1 MYAYFL
7 KTRLEASIRLE
18 GAINVGIYLMYVHA
32 CTCTCTYIT
41 YRQWVVC
48 DIQLSG
54 QVEGSK
60 AKWQQVWNTRPN
72 QLYLSSSQDDP
83 QSGTEGVEREY
94 LTGTEWGLTETPLFP
109 GMMYATVSRSKS
121 SPCSHFG
128 LLFPTCHHLALEPIA
143 SERFYLRAHPV
154 VVFSLSQFHF
164 SSVFLPWYSCCFF
177 QACFPS
183 FTTFKSWQTKHEAFS
198 SFTVHLIFPC
208 WHHAFQHTD
217 RPTRLAFS
225 LYAFSDARA
234 LAW

>member
-1 MYAYFL
+1 MHARVHVHISHTDNELY
-7 KTRLEASIRLE
+7 
-18 GAINVGIYLMYVHA
+18 VIYN
-32 CTCTCTYIT
+32 CPG
-41 YRQWVVC
+41 RW
-48 DIQLSG
+48 
-54 QVEGSK
+54 K
-60 AKWQQVWNTRPN
+60 APRPN
-72 QLYLSSSQDDP
+72 DSRFGIRGQTGSRARISNEKHNCIWAPPKTIRSLD
-83 QSGTEGVEREY
+83 ERKY
-94 LTGTEWGLTETPLFP
+94 LTGTEWDLTETPLFP

-154 VVFSLSQFHF
+154 VVFSLFQFHF